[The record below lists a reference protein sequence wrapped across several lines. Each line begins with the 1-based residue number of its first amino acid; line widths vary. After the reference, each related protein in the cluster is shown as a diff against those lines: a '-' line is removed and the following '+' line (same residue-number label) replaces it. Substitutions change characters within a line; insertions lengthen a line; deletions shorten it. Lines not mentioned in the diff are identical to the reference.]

1 MPRGFPSHS
10 TLHRHTDLHADPHP
24 ATLSR
29 QCPLPCVGPTLAKVV
44 VYTVVVVAECAGK
57 SPWVTSY
64 ILSLAWMDG
73 GCVCVCAQLCRSFEG
88 EGIDCMTLALSS
100 IDSFINPMAGISLQ
114 PVMPVRW
121 Y

>member
-1 MPRGFPSHS
+1 M
-10 TLHRHTDLHADPHP
+10 
-24 ATLSR
+24 
-29 QCPLPCVGPTLAKVV
+29 GPTLAKVV

-57 SPWVTSY
+57 SPW
-64 ILSLAWMDG
+64 MDG

-88 EGIDCMTLALSS
+88 EGIDCITLALSS
-100 IDSFINPMAGISLQ
+100 IDSFINPLAGISLQ